1 MQLWDKLA
9 EYAKNFSSYRT
20 TMDFGDVAE
29 ILIIAV
35 LLYYTLVWMKTTRAW
50 ILLKGLIVILAF
62 LLLAYFFRMTTIL
75 WMAQNVLGFA
85 VTALIVV
92 LQPELRKALE
102 ELGKKNIISS
112 VLPFDNSH
120 RVNEEF
126 SEKTINEITKACVE
140 MGKVRTGALIVIEQ
154 KVSLRD
160 YERTGIDVDG
170 IVTSQ
175 LLINIFEHNT
185 PLHDGA
191 VIIQGNRVVSATCYL
206 PLSDNLGLSK
216 ELGTRHRA
224 GVGISEITDSLTI
237 IVSEE
242 TGKISVAYE
251 GELERN
257 LDADSLRD
265 RMHKILN
272 NPVEEHKNLR
282 IWKGRSR
289 DKKMKKLL
297 TRNLGLKLAS
307 LLLAFVL
314 WFLVAQIYDPKD
326 TVTFNNIQVRLINT
340 ELLDEEGKVYEVL
353 DNSNLVRVTVTGP
366 QSIVKSEL
374 RRSDIVAEADMSK
387 LTDINTIAI
396 TYYCEN
402 ISNDSVEIKGNHDSV
417 RLNVEDKTSK
427 WIKLESNTIG
437 DVASGYM
444 IGNVTLDQT
453 NIEVTGPKSAIS
465 QVDHA
470 GVDINVTDS
479 TTSLSANVDIKLY
492 DADDNELVLESVKK
506 NVDSAYM
513 TVEVLATKEVPVEI
527 EYMGVPED
535 GYMATGEV
543 ESSVPTVRI
552 AGTVSTLVGISAIT
566 VPEDR
571 MNITGQSDNLVDII
585 NLKEYLPANVRLAD
599 KSFDG
604 KITATVYIEPIVSK
618 DLTVAAENIS
628 VTGVPDGMEAE
639 ITSTAEEY
647 NITVSGL
654 SRDVS
659 ILHDSSVTGILN
671 LTQWMEDNGVEELT
685 PGTYTIPVTFNL
697 TEDITVTPDINIHIR
712 LKNADADNQ

>member
-1 MQLWDKLA
+1 
-9 EYAKNFSSYRT
+9 
-20 TMDFGDVAE
+20 
-29 ILIIAV
+29 
-35 LLYYTLVWMKTTRAW
+35 
-50 ILLKGLIVILAF
+50 
-62 LLLAYFFRMTTIL
+62 
-75 WMAQNVLGFA
+75 
-85 VTALIVV
+85 
-92 LQPELRKALE
+92 
-102 ELGKKNIISS
+102 
-112 VLPFDNSH
+112 
-120 RVNEEF
+120 
-126 SEKTINEITKACVE
+126 
-140 MGKVRTGALIVIEQ
+140 
-154 KVSLRD
+154 
-160 YERTGIDVDG
+160 
-170 IVTSQ
+170 
-175 LLINIFEHNT
+175 
-185 PLHDGA
+185 
-191 VIIQGNRVVSATCYL
+191 
-206 PLSDNLGLSK
+206 
-216 ELGTRHRA
+216 
-224 GVGISEITDSLTI
+224 
-237 IVSEE
+237 
-242 TGKISVAYE
+242 
-251 GELERN
+251 
-257 LDADSLRD
+257 
-265 RMHKILN
+265 
-272 NPVEEHKNLR
+272 
-282 IWKGRSR
+282 
-289 DKKMKKLL
+289 L

-697 TEDITVTPDINIHIR
+697 AEDITVVPDINIHIR
-712 LKNADADNQ
+712 LKNADTDNQ

>member
-1 MQLWDKLA
+1 
-9 EYAKNFSSYRT
+9 
-20 TMDFGDVAE
+20 
-29 ILIIAV
+29 
-35 LLYYTLVWMKTTRAW
+35 
-50 ILLKGLIVILAF
+50 
-62 LLLAYFFRMTTIL
+62 
-75 WMAQNVLGFA
+75 
-85 VTALIVV
+85 
-92 LQPELRKALE
+92 
-102 ELGKKNIISS
+102 
-112 VLPFDNSH
+112 
-120 RVNEEF
+120 
-126 SEKTINEITKACVE
+126 
-140 MGKVRTGALIVIEQ
+140 
-154 KVSLRD
+154 
-160 YERTGIDVDG
+160 
-170 IVTSQ
+170 
-175 LLINIFEHNT
+175 
-185 PLHDGA
+185 
-191 VIIQGNRVVSATCYL
+191 
-206 PLSDNLGLSK
+206 
-216 ELGTRHRA
+216 
-224 GVGISEITDSLTI
+224 
-237 IVSEE
+237 
-242 TGKISVAYE
+242 
-251 GELERN
+251 
-257 LDADSLRD
+257 
-265 RMHKILN
+265 
-272 NPVEEHKNLR
+272 
-282 IWKGRSR
+282 
-289 DKKMKKLL
+289 MKKLL

-671 LTQWMEDNGVEELT
+671 LTERMDDNGVEELT

-697 TEDITVTPDINIHIR
+697 AEDITVTPDINIHIR
-712 LKNADADNQ
+712 LKNADTDNQ

>member
-1 MQLWDKLA
+1 
-9 EYAKNFSSYRT
+9 
-20 TMDFGDVAE
+20 
-29 ILIIAV
+29 
-35 LLYYTLVWMKTTRAW
+35 
-50 ILLKGLIVILAF
+50 
-62 LLLAYFFRMTTIL
+62 
-75 WMAQNVLGFA
+75 
-85 VTALIVV
+85 
-92 LQPELRKALE
+92 
-102 ELGKKNIISS
+102 
-112 VLPFDNSH
+112 
-120 RVNEEF
+120 
-126 SEKTINEITKACVE
+126 
-140 MGKVRTGALIVIEQ
+140 
-154 KVSLRD
+154 
-160 YERTGIDVDG
+160 
-170 IVTSQ
+170 
-175 LLINIFEHNT
+175 
-185 PLHDGA
+185 
-191 VIIQGNRVVSATCYL
+191 
-206 PLSDNLGLSK
+206 
-216 ELGTRHRA
+216 
-224 GVGISEITDSLTI
+224 
-237 IVSEE
+237 
-242 TGKISVAYE
+242 
-251 GELERN
+251 
-257 LDADSLRD
+257 
-265 RMHKILN
+265 
-272 NPVEEHKNLR
+272 
-282 IWKGRSR
+282 
-289 DKKMKKLL
+289 MKKLL

-492 DADDNELVLESVKK
+492 DADDNELTLESVKK

-571 MNITGQSDNLVDII
+571 MNITGQTDNLVDII
-585 NLKEYLPANVRLAD
+585 NLKEYLPSNVRLAD

-697 TEDITVTPDINIHIR
+697 AEDITVTPDINIHIR
-712 LKNADADNQ
+712 LKNADTNNQ

>member
-1 MQLWDKLA
+1 
-9 EYAKNFSSYRT
+9 
-20 TMDFGDVAE
+20 
-29 ILIIAV
+29 
-35 LLYYTLVWMKTTRAW
+35 
-50 ILLKGLIVILAF
+50 
-62 LLLAYFFRMTTIL
+62 
-75 WMAQNVLGFA
+75 
-85 VTALIVV
+85 
-92 LQPELRKALE
+92 
-102 ELGKKNIISS
+102 
-112 VLPFDNSH
+112 
-120 RVNEEF
+120 
-126 SEKTINEITKACVE
+126 
-140 MGKVRTGALIVIEQ
+140 
-154 KVSLRD
+154 
-160 YERTGIDVDG
+160 
-170 IVTSQ
+170 
-175 LLINIFEHNT
+175 
-185 PLHDGA
+185 
-191 VIIQGNRVVSATCYL
+191 
-206 PLSDNLGLSK
+206 
-216 ELGTRHRA
+216 
-224 GVGISEITDSLTI
+224 
-237 IVSEE
+237 
-242 TGKISVAYE
+242 
-251 GELERN
+251 
-257 LDADSLRD
+257 
-265 RMHKILN
+265 
-272 NPVEEHKNLR
+272 
-282 IWKGRSR
+282 
-289 DKKMKKLL
+289 MKKLL

-479 TTSLSANVDIKLY
+479 TSSLSANVDIKLY
-492 DADDNELVLESVKK
+492 DGDDNELTLESVKK
-506 NVDSAYM
+506 NVDSAHM

-552 AGTVSTLVGISAIT
+552 AGTVSTLAGISAIT
-566 VPEDR
+566 VSEDR
-571 MNITGQSDNLVDII
+571 MNITGQTDNLVDII
-585 NLKEYLPANVRLAD
+585 NLKEYLPSNVRLAD
-599 KSFDG
+599 KNFDG

-654 SRDVS
+654 SKDVS
-659 ILHDSSVTGILN
+659 ILRDSSVTGILN

-697 TEDITVTPDINIHIR
+697 AEDITVVPDINIHIR
-712 LKNADADNQ
+712 LKNADTDNQ

>member
-1 MQLWDKLA
+1 
-9 EYAKNFSSYRT
+9 
-20 TMDFGDVAE
+20 
-29 ILIIAV
+29 
-35 LLYYTLVWMKTTRAW
+35 
-50 ILLKGLIVILAF
+50 
-62 LLLAYFFRMTTIL
+62 
-75 WMAQNVLGFA
+75 
-85 VTALIVV
+85 
-92 LQPELRKALE
+92 
-102 ELGKKNIISS
+102 
-112 VLPFDNSH
+112 
-120 RVNEEF
+120 
-126 SEKTINEITKACVE
+126 
-140 MGKVRTGALIVIEQ
+140 
-154 KVSLRD
+154 
-160 YERTGIDVDG
+160 
-170 IVTSQ
+170 
-175 LLINIFEHNT
+175 
-185 PLHDGA
+185 
-191 VIIQGNRVVSATCYL
+191 
-206 PLSDNLGLSK
+206 
-216 ELGTRHRA
+216 
-224 GVGISEITDSLTI
+224 
-237 IVSEE
+237 
-242 TGKISVAYE
+242 
-251 GELERN
+251 
-257 LDADSLRD
+257 
-265 RMHKILN
+265 
-272 NPVEEHKNLR
+272 
-282 IWKGRSR
+282 
-289 DKKMKKLL
+289 MKKLL

-659 ILHDSSVTGILN
+659 ILHDSSGTGILN

-697 TEDITVTPDINIHIR
+697 AEDITVVPDINIHIR
-712 LKNADADNQ
+712 LKNADTDNQ

>member
-1 MQLWDKLA
+1 
-9 EYAKNFSSYRT
+9 
-20 TMDFGDVAE
+20 
-29 ILIIAV
+29 
-35 LLYYTLVWMKTTRAW
+35 
-50 ILLKGLIVILAF
+50 
-62 LLLAYFFRMTTIL
+62 
-75 WMAQNVLGFA
+75 
-85 VTALIVV
+85 
-92 LQPELRKALE
+92 
-102 ELGKKNIISS
+102 
-112 VLPFDNSH
+112 
-120 RVNEEF
+120 
-126 SEKTINEITKACVE
+126 
-140 MGKVRTGALIVIEQ
+140 
-154 KVSLRD
+154 
-160 YERTGIDVDG
+160 
-170 IVTSQ
+170 
-175 LLINIFEHNT
+175 
-185 PLHDGA
+185 
-191 VIIQGNRVVSATCYL
+191 
-206 PLSDNLGLSK
+206 
-216 ELGTRHRA
+216 
-224 GVGISEITDSLTI
+224 
-237 IVSEE
+237 
-242 TGKISVAYE
+242 
-251 GELERN
+251 
-257 LDADSLRD
+257 
-265 RMHKILN
+265 
-272 NPVEEHKNLR
+272 
-282 IWKGRSR
+282 
-289 DKKMKKLL
+289 MKKLL

-387 LTDINTIAI
+387 LTDINTI

-697 TEDITVTPDINIHIR
+697 AEDITVTPDINIHIR
-712 LKNADADNQ
+712 LKNADTDNQ

>member
-1 MQLWDKLA
+1 
-9 EYAKNFSSYRT
+9 
-20 TMDFGDVAE
+20 
-29 ILIIAV
+29 
-35 LLYYTLVWMKTTRAW
+35 
-50 ILLKGLIVILAF
+50 
-62 LLLAYFFRMTTIL
+62 
-75 WMAQNVLGFA
+75 
-85 VTALIVV
+85 
-92 LQPELRKALE
+92 
-102 ELGKKNIISS
+102 
-112 VLPFDNSH
+112 
-120 RVNEEF
+120 
-126 SEKTINEITKACVE
+126 
-140 MGKVRTGALIVIEQ
+140 
-154 KVSLRD
+154 
-160 YERTGIDVDG
+160 
-170 IVTSQ
+170 
-175 LLINIFEHNT
+175 
-185 PLHDGA
+185 
-191 VIIQGNRVVSATCYL
+191 
-206 PLSDNLGLSK
+206 
-216 ELGTRHRA
+216 
-224 GVGISEITDSLTI
+224 
-237 IVSEE
+237 
-242 TGKISVAYE
+242 
-251 GELERN
+251 
-257 LDADSLRD
+257 
-265 RMHKILN
+265 
-272 NPVEEHKNLR
+272 
-282 IWKGRSR
+282 
-289 DKKMKKLL
+289 MKKLL

-437 DVASGYM
+437 NVASGYM
-444 IGNVTLDQT
+444 IGNVSLDQT

-492 DADDNELVLESVKK
+492 DADDNELTLESVKK
-506 NVDSAYM
+506 NVDSAHM

-543 ESSVPTVRI
+543 KSSVPTVRI
-552 AGTVSTLVGISAIT
+552 AGTVSTLAGISAIT

-571 MNITGQSDNLVDII
+571 MNITGQTDNLVDII

-599 KSFDG
+599 KRFDS

-618 DLTVAAENIS
+618 DLTVVAENIS

-659 ILHDSSVTGILN
+659 ILRDSSVMGILN

-697 TEDITVTPDINIHIR
+697 AEDITVVPDINIHIR
-712 LKNADADNQ
+712 LKNADTNNQ

>member
-1 MQLWDKLA
+1 
-9 EYAKNFSSYRT
+9 
-20 TMDFGDVAE
+20 
-29 ILIIAV
+29 
-35 LLYYTLVWMKTTRAW
+35 
-50 ILLKGLIVILAF
+50 
-62 LLLAYFFRMTTIL
+62 
-75 WMAQNVLGFA
+75 
-85 VTALIVV
+85 
-92 LQPELRKALE
+92 
-102 ELGKKNIISS
+102 
-112 VLPFDNSH
+112 
-120 RVNEEF
+120 
-126 SEKTINEITKACVE
+126 
-140 MGKVRTGALIVIEQ
+140 
-154 KVSLRD
+154 
-160 YERTGIDVDG
+160 
-170 IVTSQ
+170 
-175 LLINIFEHNT
+175 
-185 PLHDGA
+185 
-191 VIIQGNRVVSATCYL
+191 
-206 PLSDNLGLSK
+206 
-216 ELGTRHRA
+216 
-224 GVGISEITDSLTI
+224 
-237 IVSEE
+237 
-242 TGKISVAYE
+242 
-251 GELERN
+251 
-257 LDADSLRD
+257 
-265 RMHKILN
+265 
-272 NPVEEHKNLR
+272 
-282 IWKGRSR
+282 
-289 DKKMKKLL
+289 MKKLL

-535 GYMATGEV
+535 GYMATGEG

-697 TEDITVTPDINIHIR
+697 AEDITVTPDINIHIR
-712 LKNADADNQ
+712 LKNADTNNQ

>member
-1 MQLWDKLA
+1 
-9 EYAKNFSSYRT
+9 
-20 TMDFGDVAE
+20 
-29 ILIIAV
+29 
-35 LLYYTLVWMKTTRAW
+35 
-50 ILLKGLIVILAF
+50 
-62 LLLAYFFRMTTIL
+62 
-75 WMAQNVLGFA
+75 
-85 VTALIVV
+85 
-92 LQPELRKALE
+92 
-102 ELGKKNIISS
+102 
-112 VLPFDNSH
+112 
-120 RVNEEF
+120 
-126 SEKTINEITKACVE
+126 
-140 MGKVRTGALIVIEQ
+140 
-154 KVSLRD
+154 
-160 YERTGIDVDG
+160 
-170 IVTSQ
+170 
-175 LLINIFEHNT
+175 
-185 PLHDGA
+185 
-191 VIIQGNRVVSATCYL
+191 
-206 PLSDNLGLSK
+206 
-216 ELGTRHRA
+216 
-224 GVGISEITDSLTI
+224 
-237 IVSEE
+237 
-242 TGKISVAYE
+242 
-251 GELERN
+251 
-257 LDADSLRD
+257 
-265 RMHKILN
+265 
-272 NPVEEHKNLR
+272 
-282 IWKGRSR
+282 
-289 DKKMKKLL
+289 MKKLL

-479 TTSLSANVDIKLY
+479 TSSLSANVDIKLY
-492 DADDNELVLESVKK
+492 DADDNELTLESVKK
-506 NVDSAYM
+506 NVDSAHM

-552 AGTVSTLVGISAIT
+552 AGNASTLVGISAIT

-571 MNITGQSDNLVDII
+571 MNITGQTDNLVDII
-585 NLKEYLPANVRLAD
+585 NLKEYLPSNVRLAD

-659 ILHDSSVTGILN
+659 ILRDSSVTGILN

-697 TEDITVTPDINIHIR
+697 AEDITVVPDINIHIR
-712 LKNADADNQ
+712 LKNADTDNQ

>member
-1 MQLWDKLA
+1 
-9 EYAKNFSSYRT
+9 
-20 TMDFGDVAE
+20 
-29 ILIIAV
+29 
-35 LLYYTLVWMKTTRAW
+35 
-50 ILLKGLIVILAF
+50 
-62 LLLAYFFRMTTIL
+62 
-75 WMAQNVLGFA
+75 
-85 VTALIVV
+85 
-92 LQPELRKALE
+92 
-102 ELGKKNIISS
+102 
-112 VLPFDNSH
+112 
-120 RVNEEF
+120 
-126 SEKTINEITKACVE
+126 
-140 MGKVRTGALIVIEQ
+140 
-154 KVSLRD
+154 
-160 YERTGIDVDG
+160 
-170 IVTSQ
+170 
-175 LLINIFEHNT
+175 
-185 PLHDGA
+185 
-191 VIIQGNRVVSATCYL
+191 
-206 PLSDNLGLSK
+206 
-216 ELGTRHRA
+216 
-224 GVGISEITDSLTI
+224 
-237 IVSEE
+237 
-242 TGKISVAYE
+242 
-251 GELERN
+251 
-257 LDADSLRD
+257 
-265 RMHKILN
+265 
-272 NPVEEHKNLR
+272 
-282 IWKGRSR
+282 
-289 DKKMKKLL
+289 MKKLL

-513 TVEVLATKEVPVEI
+513 TVEVLATEEVPVEI

-697 TEDITVTPDINIHIR
+697 AEDITVTPDINIHIR
-712 LKNADADNQ
+712 LKNADTDNQ

>member
-1 MQLWDKLA
+1 
-9 EYAKNFSSYRT
+9 
-20 TMDFGDVAE
+20 
-29 ILIIAV
+29 
-35 LLYYTLVWMKTTRAW
+35 
-50 ILLKGLIVILAF
+50 
-62 LLLAYFFRMTTIL
+62 
-75 WMAQNVLGFA
+75 
-85 VTALIVV
+85 
-92 LQPELRKALE
+92 
-102 ELGKKNIISS
+102 
-112 VLPFDNSH
+112 
-120 RVNEEF
+120 
-126 SEKTINEITKACVE
+126 
-140 MGKVRTGALIVIEQ
+140 
-154 KVSLRD
+154 
-160 YERTGIDVDG
+160 
-170 IVTSQ
+170 
-175 LLINIFEHNT
+175 
-185 PLHDGA
+185 
-191 VIIQGNRVVSATCYL
+191 
-206 PLSDNLGLSK
+206 
-216 ELGTRHRA
+216 
-224 GVGISEITDSLTI
+224 
-237 IVSEE
+237 
-242 TGKISVAYE
+242 
-251 GELERN
+251 
-257 LDADSLRD
+257 
-265 RMHKILN
+265 
-272 NPVEEHKNLR
+272 
-282 IWKGRSR
+282 
-289 DKKMKKLL
+289 MKKLL

-340 ELLDEEGKVYEVL
+340 ELLEEEGKVYEVL

-427 WIKLESNTIG
+427 WIKLESKTIG

-685 PGTYTIPVTFNL
+685 PGNYTIPITFNL
-697 TEDITVTPDINIHIR
+697 AEDITVTPDINIHIR
-712 LKNADADNQ
+712 LKNADTNNQ

>member
-1 MQLWDKLA
+1 
-9 EYAKNFSSYRT
+9 
-20 TMDFGDVAE
+20 
-29 ILIIAV
+29 
-35 LLYYTLVWMKTTRAW
+35 
-50 ILLKGLIVILAF
+50 
-62 LLLAYFFRMTTIL
+62 
-75 WMAQNVLGFA
+75 
-85 VTALIVV
+85 
-92 LQPELRKALE
+92 
-102 ELGKKNIISS
+102 
-112 VLPFDNSH
+112 
-120 RVNEEF
+120 
-126 SEKTINEITKACVE
+126 
-140 MGKVRTGALIVIEQ
+140 
-154 KVSLRD
+154 
-160 YERTGIDVDG
+160 
-170 IVTSQ
+170 
-175 LLINIFEHNT
+175 
-185 PLHDGA
+185 
-191 VIIQGNRVVSATCYL
+191 
-206 PLSDNLGLSK
+206 
-216 ELGTRHRA
+216 
-224 GVGISEITDSLTI
+224 
-237 IVSEE
+237 
-242 TGKISVAYE
+242 
-251 GELERN
+251 
-257 LDADSLRD
+257 
-265 RMHKILN
+265 
-272 NPVEEHKNLR
+272 
-282 IWKGRSR
+282 
-289 DKKMKKLL
+289 MKKLL

-513 TVEVLATKEVPVEI
+513 TVDVLATKEVPVEI

-697 TEDITVTPDINIHIR
+697 AEDITVVPDINIHIR
-712 LKNADADNQ
+712 LKNADTDNQ

>member
-1 MQLWDKLA
+1 
-9 EYAKNFSSYRT
+9 
-20 TMDFGDVAE
+20 
-29 ILIIAV
+29 
-35 LLYYTLVWMKTTRAW
+35 MKR
-50 ILLKGLIVILAF
+50 
-62 LLLAYFFRMTTIL
+62 
-75 WMAQNVLGFA
+75 
-85 VTALIVV
+85 
-92 LQPELRKALE
+92 
-102 ELGKKNIISS
+102 
-112 VLPFDNSH
+112 
-120 RVNEEF
+120 
-126 SEKTINEITKACVE
+126 
-140 MGKVRTGALIVIEQ
+140 
-154 KVSLRD
+154 
-160 YERTGIDVDG
+160 
-170 IVTSQ
+170 
-175 LLINIFEHNT
+175 
-185 PLHDGA
+185 
-191 VIIQGNRVVSATCYL
+191 
-206 PLSDNLGLSK
+206 
-216 ELGTRHRA
+216 
-224 GVGISEITDSLTI
+224 
-237 IVSEE
+237 
-242 TGKISVAYE
+242 
-251 GELERN
+251 
-257 LDADSLRD
+257 
-265 RMHKILN
+265 
-272 NPVEEHKNLR
+272 
-282 IWKGRSR
+282 
-289 DKKMKKLL
+289 LL

-697 TEDITVTPDINIHIR
+697 AEDITVVPDINIHIR
-712 LKNADADNQ
+712 LKNADTDNQ

>member
-1 MQLWDKLA
+1 
-9 EYAKNFSSYRT
+9 
-20 TMDFGDVAE
+20 
-29 ILIIAV
+29 
-35 LLYYTLVWMKTTRAW
+35 
-50 ILLKGLIVILAF
+50 
-62 LLLAYFFRMTTIL
+62 
-75 WMAQNVLGFA
+75 
-85 VTALIVV
+85 
-92 LQPELRKALE
+92 
-102 ELGKKNIISS
+102 
-112 VLPFDNSH
+112 
-120 RVNEEF
+120 
-126 SEKTINEITKACVE
+126 
-140 MGKVRTGALIVIEQ
+140 
-154 KVSLRD
+154 
-160 YERTGIDVDG
+160 
-170 IVTSQ
+170 
-175 LLINIFEHNT
+175 
-185 PLHDGA
+185 
-191 VIIQGNRVVSATCYL
+191 
-206 PLSDNLGLSK
+206 
-216 ELGTRHRA
+216 
-224 GVGISEITDSLTI
+224 
-237 IVSEE
+237 
-242 TGKISVAYE
+242 
-251 GELERN
+251 
-257 LDADSLRD
+257 
-265 RMHKILN
+265 
-272 NPVEEHKNLR
+272 
-282 IWKGRSR
+282 
-289 DKKMKKLL
+289 MKKLL

-552 AGTVSTLVGISAIT
+552 AGNVSTLVGISAIT

-571 MNITGQSDNLVDII
+571 MNITGQTDNLVDII
-585 NLKEYLPANVRLAD
+585 NLKEYLPSNVRLAD

-659 ILHDSSVTGILN
+659 ILRDSSVTGILN

-697 TEDITVTPDINIHIR
+697 AEDITVTPDINIHIR
-712 LKNADADNQ
+712 LKNADTNNQ

>member
-1 MQLWDKLA
+1 
-9 EYAKNFSSYRT
+9 
-20 TMDFGDVAE
+20 
-29 ILIIAV
+29 
-35 LLYYTLVWMKTTRAW
+35 
-50 ILLKGLIVILAF
+50 
-62 LLLAYFFRMTTIL
+62 
-75 WMAQNVLGFA
+75 
-85 VTALIVV
+85 
-92 LQPELRKALE
+92 
-102 ELGKKNIISS
+102 
-112 VLPFDNSH
+112 
-120 RVNEEF
+120 
-126 SEKTINEITKACVE
+126 
-140 MGKVRTGALIVIEQ
+140 
-154 KVSLRD
+154 
-160 YERTGIDVDG
+160 
-170 IVTSQ
+170 
-175 LLINIFEHNT
+175 
-185 PLHDGA
+185 
-191 VIIQGNRVVSATCYL
+191 
-206 PLSDNLGLSK
+206 
-216 ELGTRHRA
+216 
-224 GVGISEITDSLTI
+224 
-237 IVSEE
+237 
-242 TGKISVAYE
+242 
-251 GELERN
+251 
-257 LDADSLRD
+257 
-265 RMHKILN
+265 
-272 NPVEEHKNLR
+272 
-282 IWKGRSR
+282 
-289 DKKMKKLL
+289 MKKLL

-314 WFLVAQIYDPKD
+314 WFLVAQICDPKD

-697 TEDITVTPDINIHIR
+697 AEDITVVPDINIHIR
-712 LKNADADNQ
+712 LKNADTDNQ

>member
-1 MQLWDKLA
+1 
-9 EYAKNFSSYRT
+9 
-20 TMDFGDVAE
+20 
-29 ILIIAV
+29 
-35 LLYYTLVWMKTTRAW
+35 
-50 ILLKGLIVILAF
+50 
-62 LLLAYFFRMTTIL
+62 
-75 WMAQNVLGFA
+75 
-85 VTALIVV
+85 
-92 LQPELRKALE
+92 
-102 ELGKKNIISS
+102 
-112 VLPFDNSH
+112 
-120 RVNEEF
+120 
-126 SEKTINEITKACVE
+126 
-140 MGKVRTGALIVIEQ
+140 
-154 KVSLRD
+154 
-160 YERTGIDVDG
+160 
-170 IVTSQ
+170 
-175 LLINIFEHNT
+175 
-185 PLHDGA
+185 
-191 VIIQGNRVVSATCYL
+191 
-206 PLSDNLGLSK
+206 
-216 ELGTRHRA
+216 
-224 GVGISEITDSLTI
+224 
-237 IVSEE
+237 
-242 TGKISVAYE
+242 
-251 GELERN
+251 
-257 LDADSLRD
+257 
-265 RMHKILN
+265 
-272 NPVEEHKNLR
+272 
-282 IWKGRSR
+282 
-289 DKKMKKLL
+289 MKKLL

-659 ILHDSSVTGILN
+659 ILHDSSVTGIFN

-697 TEDITVTPDINIHIR
+697 AEDITVVPDINIHIR
-712 LKNADADNQ
+712 LKNADTDNQ

>member
-1 MQLWDKLA
+1 
-9 EYAKNFSSYRT
+9 
-20 TMDFGDVAE
+20 
-29 ILIIAV
+29 
-35 LLYYTLVWMKTTRAW
+35 
-50 ILLKGLIVILAF
+50 
-62 LLLAYFFRMTTIL
+62 
-75 WMAQNVLGFA
+75 
-85 VTALIVV
+85 
-92 LQPELRKALE
+92 
-102 ELGKKNIISS
+102 
-112 VLPFDNSH
+112 
-120 RVNEEF
+120 
-126 SEKTINEITKACVE
+126 
-140 MGKVRTGALIVIEQ
+140 
-154 KVSLRD
+154 
-160 YERTGIDVDG
+160 
-170 IVTSQ
+170 
-175 LLINIFEHNT
+175 
-185 PLHDGA
+185 
-191 VIIQGNRVVSATCYL
+191 
-206 PLSDNLGLSK
+206 
-216 ELGTRHRA
+216 
-224 GVGISEITDSLTI
+224 
-237 IVSEE
+237 
-242 TGKISVAYE
+242 
-251 GELERN
+251 
-257 LDADSLRD
+257 
-265 RMHKILN
+265 
-272 NPVEEHKNLR
+272 
-282 IWKGRSR
+282 
-289 DKKMKKLL
+289 MKKLL

-506 NVDSAYM
+506 NVNSAYM

-571 MNITGQSDNLVDII
+571 MNITGQTDNLVDII
-585 NLKEYLPANVRLAD
+585 NLKEYLPSNVRLAD

-618 DLTVAAENIS
+618 DLTVVAENIS

-654 SRDVS
+654 SRNVS
-659 ILHDSSVTGILN
+659 ILRDSSVTGILN

-697 TEDITVTPDINIHIR
+697 AEDITVTPDINIHIR
-712 LKNADADNQ
+712 LKNADTNN

>member
-1 MQLWDKLA
+1 
-9 EYAKNFSSYRT
+9 
-20 TMDFGDVAE
+20 
-29 ILIIAV
+29 
-35 LLYYTLVWMKTTRAW
+35 
-50 ILLKGLIVILAF
+50 
-62 LLLAYFFRMTTIL
+62 
-75 WMAQNVLGFA
+75 
-85 VTALIVV
+85 
-92 LQPELRKALE
+92 
-102 ELGKKNIISS
+102 
-112 VLPFDNSH
+112 
-120 RVNEEF
+120 
-126 SEKTINEITKACVE
+126 
-140 MGKVRTGALIVIEQ
+140 
-154 KVSLRD
+154 
-160 YERTGIDVDG
+160 
-170 IVTSQ
+170 
-175 LLINIFEHNT
+175 
-185 PLHDGA
+185 
-191 VIIQGNRVVSATCYL
+191 
-206 PLSDNLGLSK
+206 
-216 ELGTRHRA
+216 
-224 GVGISEITDSLTI
+224 
-237 IVSEE
+237 
-242 TGKISVAYE
+242 
-251 GELERN
+251 
-257 LDADSLRD
+257 
-265 RMHKILN
+265 
-272 NPVEEHKNLR
+272 
-282 IWKGRSR
+282 
-289 DKKMKKLL
+289 MKKLL

-444 IGNVTLDQT
+444 IGNVTLEQT

>member
-1 MQLWDKLA
+1 
-9 EYAKNFSSYRT
+9 
-20 TMDFGDVAE
+20 
-29 ILIIAV
+29 
-35 LLYYTLVWMKTTRAW
+35 
-50 ILLKGLIVILAF
+50 
-62 LLLAYFFRMTTIL
+62 
-75 WMAQNVLGFA
+75 
-85 VTALIVV
+85 
-92 LQPELRKALE
+92 
-102 ELGKKNIISS
+102 
-112 VLPFDNSH
+112 
-120 RVNEEF
+120 
-126 SEKTINEITKACVE
+126 
-140 MGKVRTGALIVIEQ
+140 
-154 KVSLRD
+154 
-160 YERTGIDVDG
+160 
-170 IVTSQ
+170 
-175 LLINIFEHNT
+175 
-185 PLHDGA
+185 
-191 VIIQGNRVVSATCYL
+191 
-206 PLSDNLGLSK
+206 
-216 ELGTRHRA
+216 
-224 GVGISEITDSLTI
+224 
-237 IVSEE
+237 
-242 TGKISVAYE
+242 
-251 GELERN
+251 
-257 LDADSLRD
+257 
-265 RMHKILN
+265 
-272 NPVEEHKNLR
+272 
-282 IWKGRSR
+282 
-289 DKKMKKLL
+289 MKKLL

-571 MNITGQSDNLVDII
+571 MNIMGQSDNLVDII

-697 TEDITVTPDINIHIR
+697 AEDITVVPDINIHIR
-712 LKNADADNQ
+712 LKNADTDNQ

>member
-1 MQLWDKLA
+1 
-9 EYAKNFSSYRT
+9 
-20 TMDFGDVAE
+20 
-29 ILIIAV
+29 
-35 LLYYTLVWMKTTRAW
+35 
-50 ILLKGLIVILAF
+50 
-62 LLLAYFFRMTTIL
+62 
-75 WMAQNVLGFA
+75 
-85 VTALIVV
+85 
-92 LQPELRKALE
+92 
-102 ELGKKNIISS
+102 
-112 VLPFDNSH
+112 
-120 RVNEEF
+120 
-126 SEKTINEITKACVE
+126 
-140 MGKVRTGALIVIEQ
+140 
-154 KVSLRD
+154 
-160 YERTGIDVDG
+160 
-170 IVTSQ
+170 
-175 LLINIFEHNT
+175 
-185 PLHDGA
+185 
-191 VIIQGNRVVSATCYL
+191 
-206 PLSDNLGLSK
+206 
-216 ELGTRHRA
+216 
-224 GVGISEITDSLTI
+224 
-237 IVSEE
+237 
-242 TGKISVAYE
+242 
-251 GELERN
+251 
-257 LDADSLRD
+257 
-265 RMHKILN
+265 
-272 NPVEEHKNLR
+272 
-282 IWKGRSR
+282 
-289 DKKMKKLL
+289 MKKLL

-340 ELLDEEGKVYEVL
+340 ERLDEEGKVYEVL

-697 TEDITVTPDINIHIR
+697 AEDITVTPDINIHIR
-712 LKNADADNQ
+712 LKNADTDNQ

>member
-1 MQLWDKLA
+1 
-9 EYAKNFSSYRT
+9 
-20 TMDFGDVAE
+20 
-29 ILIIAV
+29 
-35 LLYYTLVWMKTTRAW
+35 
-50 ILLKGLIVILAF
+50 
-62 LLLAYFFRMTTIL
+62 
-75 WMAQNVLGFA
+75 
-85 VTALIVV
+85 
-92 LQPELRKALE
+92 
-102 ELGKKNIISS
+102 
-112 VLPFDNSH
+112 
-120 RVNEEF
+120 
-126 SEKTINEITKACVE
+126 
-140 MGKVRTGALIVIEQ
+140 
-154 KVSLRD
+154 
-160 YERTGIDVDG
+160 
-170 IVTSQ
+170 
-175 LLINIFEHNT
+175 
-185 PLHDGA
+185 
-191 VIIQGNRVVSATCYL
+191 
-206 PLSDNLGLSK
+206 
-216 ELGTRHRA
+216 
-224 GVGISEITDSLTI
+224 
-237 IVSEE
+237 
-242 TGKISVAYE
+242 
-251 GELERN
+251 
-257 LDADSLRD
+257 
-265 RMHKILN
+265 
-272 NPVEEHKNLR
+272 
-282 IWKGRSR
+282 
-289 DKKMKKLL
+289 MKKLL

-513 TVEVLATKEVPVEI
+513 TVEVLATKEVSVEI

-697 TEDITVTPDINIHIR
+697 AEDITVVPDINIHIR
-712 LKNADADNQ
+712 LKNADTDNQ

>member
-1 MQLWDKLA
+1 
-9 EYAKNFSSYRT
+9 
-20 TMDFGDVAE
+20 
-29 ILIIAV
+29 
-35 LLYYTLVWMKTTRAW
+35 
-50 ILLKGLIVILAF
+50 
-62 LLLAYFFRMTTIL
+62 
-75 WMAQNVLGFA
+75 
-85 VTALIVV
+85 
-92 LQPELRKALE
+92 
-102 ELGKKNIISS
+102 
-112 VLPFDNSH
+112 
-120 RVNEEF
+120 
-126 SEKTINEITKACVE
+126 
-140 MGKVRTGALIVIEQ
+140 
-154 KVSLRD
+154 
-160 YERTGIDVDG
+160 
-170 IVTSQ
+170 
-175 LLINIFEHNT
+175 
-185 PLHDGA
+185 
-191 VIIQGNRVVSATCYL
+191 
-206 PLSDNLGLSK
+206 
-216 ELGTRHRA
+216 
-224 GVGISEITDSLTI
+224 
-237 IVSEE
+237 
-242 TGKISVAYE
+242 
-251 GELERN
+251 
-257 LDADSLRD
+257 
-265 RMHKILN
+265 
-272 NPVEEHKNLR
+272 
-282 IWKGRSR
+282 
-289 DKKMKKLL
+289 MKKAL

-307 LLLAFVL
+307 LVLAFVL

-402 ISNDSVEIKGNHDSV
+402 VSNDSVEIKGNHDSV

-437 DVASGYM
+437 EVASGYL

-479 TTSLSANVDIKLY
+479 TSSLSANVDIKLY
-492 DADDNELVLESVKK
+492 DADDNELTLESVKK
-506 NVDSAYM
+506 NVNSAHM

-552 AGTVSTLVGISAIT
+552 AGTASALVGISAIT

-571 MNITGQSDNLVDII
+571 MNITGQSSDLVDII
-585 NLKEYLPANVRLAD
+585 NLKEYLPSNVRLAN

-604 KITATVYIEPIVSK
+604 KITATVYIEPIDTK
-618 DLTVAAENIS
+618 DLTIPADNIS
-628 VTGVPDGMEAE
+628 ITGVPDGMEAE
-639 ITSTAEEY
+639 VTSTAEEY

-654 SRDVS
+654 TRDVS
-659 ILHDSSVTGILN
+659 ILRDSSVTGVLDLN
-671 LTQWMEDNGVEELT
+671 QWMEDNGLEELT
-685 PGTYTIPVTFNL
+685 PGNYTIPVTFNL
-697 TEDITVTPDINIHIR
+697 SENITVDTDVNIHIR
-712 LKNADADNQ
+712 LKNADSST

>member
-1 MQLWDKLA
+1 
-9 EYAKNFSSYRT
+9 
-20 TMDFGDVAE
+20 
-29 ILIIAV
+29 
-35 LLYYTLVWMKTTRAW
+35 
-50 ILLKGLIVILAF
+50 
-62 LLLAYFFRMTTIL
+62 
-75 WMAQNVLGFA
+75 
-85 VTALIVV
+85 
-92 LQPELRKALE
+92 
-102 ELGKKNIISS
+102 
-112 VLPFDNSH
+112 
-120 RVNEEF
+120 
-126 SEKTINEITKACVE
+126 
-140 MGKVRTGALIVIEQ
+140 
-154 KVSLRD
+154 
-160 YERTGIDVDG
+160 
-170 IVTSQ
+170 
-175 LLINIFEHNT
+175 
-185 PLHDGA
+185 
-191 VIIQGNRVVSATCYL
+191 
-206 PLSDNLGLSK
+206 
-216 ELGTRHRA
+216 
-224 GVGISEITDSLTI
+224 
-237 IVSEE
+237 
-242 TGKISVAYE
+242 
-251 GELERN
+251 
-257 LDADSLRD
+257 
-265 RMHKILN
+265 
-272 NPVEEHKNLR
+272 
-282 IWKGRSR
+282 
-289 DKKMKKLL
+289 MKKLL

-671 LTQWMEDNGVEELT
+671 LTQWMEGNGVEELT

-697 TEDITVTPDINIHIR
+697 AEDITVVPDINIHIR
-712 LKNADADNQ
+712 LKMQILIINK

>member
-1 MQLWDKLA
+1 
-9 EYAKNFSSYRT
+9 
-20 TMDFGDVAE
+20 
-29 ILIIAV
+29 
-35 LLYYTLVWMKTTRAW
+35 
-50 ILLKGLIVILAF
+50 
-62 LLLAYFFRMTTIL
+62 
-75 WMAQNVLGFA
+75 
-85 VTALIVV
+85 
-92 LQPELRKALE
+92 
-102 ELGKKNIISS
+102 
-112 VLPFDNSH
+112 
-120 RVNEEF
+120 
-126 SEKTINEITKACVE
+126 
-140 MGKVRTGALIVIEQ
+140 
-154 KVSLRD
+154 
-160 YERTGIDVDG
+160 
-170 IVTSQ
+170 
-175 LLINIFEHNT
+175 
-185 PLHDGA
+185 
-191 VIIQGNRVVSATCYL
+191 
-206 PLSDNLGLSK
+206 
-216 ELGTRHRA
+216 
-224 GVGISEITDSLTI
+224 
-237 IVSEE
+237 
-242 TGKISVAYE
+242 
-251 GELERN
+251 
-257 LDADSLRD
+257 
-265 RMHKILN
+265 
-272 NPVEEHKNLR
+272 
-282 IWKGRSR
+282 
-289 DKKMKKLL
+289 MKKLL

-402 ISNDSVEIKGNHDSV
+402 VSNDSVEIKGNHDSV

-479 TTSLSANVDIKLY
+479 TTSLSANVDIRLY

-697 TEDITVTPDINIHIR
+697 AEDITVTPDINIHIR
-712 LKNADADNQ
+712 LKNADTDNQ

>member
-1 MQLWDKLA
+1 
-9 EYAKNFSSYRT
+9 
-20 TMDFGDVAE
+20 
-29 ILIIAV
+29 
-35 LLYYTLVWMKTTRAW
+35 
-50 ILLKGLIVILAF
+50 
-62 LLLAYFFRMTTIL
+62 
-75 WMAQNVLGFA
+75 
-85 VTALIVV
+85 
-92 LQPELRKALE
+92 
-102 ELGKKNIISS
+102 
-112 VLPFDNSH
+112 
-120 RVNEEF
+120 
-126 SEKTINEITKACVE
+126 
-140 MGKVRTGALIVIEQ
+140 
-154 KVSLRD
+154 
-160 YERTGIDVDG
+160 
-170 IVTSQ
+170 
-175 LLINIFEHNT
+175 
-185 PLHDGA
+185 
-191 VIIQGNRVVSATCYL
+191 
-206 PLSDNLGLSK
+206 
-216 ELGTRHRA
+216 
-224 GVGISEITDSLTI
+224 
-237 IVSEE
+237 
-242 TGKISVAYE
+242 
-251 GELERN
+251 
-257 LDADSLRD
+257 
-265 RMHKILN
+265 
-272 NPVEEHKNLR
+272 
-282 IWKGRSR
+282 
-289 DKKMKKLL
+289 MKKLL

-427 WIKLESNTIG
+427 WIKLDSNTIG

-697 TEDITVTPDINIHIR
+697 AEDITVVPDINIHIR
-712 LKNADADNQ
+712 LKNADTDNQ

>member
-1 MQLWDKLA
+1 
-9 EYAKNFSSYRT
+9 
-20 TMDFGDVAE
+20 
-29 ILIIAV
+29 
-35 LLYYTLVWMKTTRAW
+35 
-50 ILLKGLIVILAF
+50 
-62 LLLAYFFRMTTIL
+62 
-75 WMAQNVLGFA
+75 
-85 VTALIVV
+85 
-92 LQPELRKALE
+92 
-102 ELGKKNIISS
+102 
-112 VLPFDNSH
+112 
-120 RVNEEF
+120 
-126 SEKTINEITKACVE
+126 
-140 MGKVRTGALIVIEQ
+140 
-154 KVSLRD
+154 
-160 YERTGIDVDG
+160 
-170 IVTSQ
+170 
-175 LLINIFEHNT
+175 
-185 PLHDGA
+185 
-191 VIIQGNRVVSATCYL
+191 
-206 PLSDNLGLSK
+206 
-216 ELGTRHRA
+216 
-224 GVGISEITDSLTI
+224 
-237 IVSEE
+237 
-242 TGKISVAYE
+242 
-251 GELERN
+251 
-257 LDADSLRD
+257 
-265 RMHKILN
+265 
-272 NPVEEHKNLR
+272 
-282 IWKGRSR
+282 
-289 DKKMKKLL
+289 MKKLL

-307 LLLAFVL
+307 LVLAFVL

-326 TVTFNNIQVRLINT
+326 TVTFNNIQVRLVNT
-340 ELLDEEGKVYEVL
+340 ELLEEEGKVYEVL

-417 RLNVEDKTSK
+417 RLNVEDKISK

-697 TEDITVTPDINIHIR
+697 AEDITVVPDINIHIR
-712 LKNADADNQ
+712 LKNADTDNQ

>member
-1 MQLWDKLA
+1 
-9 EYAKNFSSYRT
+9 
-20 TMDFGDVAE
+20 
-29 ILIIAV
+29 
-35 LLYYTLVWMKTTRAW
+35 
-50 ILLKGLIVILAF
+50 
-62 LLLAYFFRMTTIL
+62 
-75 WMAQNVLGFA
+75 
-85 VTALIVV
+85 
-92 LQPELRKALE
+92 
-102 ELGKKNIISS
+102 
-112 VLPFDNSH
+112 
-120 RVNEEF
+120 
-126 SEKTINEITKACVE
+126 
-140 MGKVRTGALIVIEQ
+140 
-154 KVSLRD
+154 
-160 YERTGIDVDG
+160 
-170 IVTSQ
+170 
-175 LLINIFEHNT
+175 
-185 PLHDGA
+185 
-191 VIIQGNRVVSATCYL
+191 
-206 PLSDNLGLSK
+206 
-216 ELGTRHRA
+216 
-224 GVGISEITDSLTI
+224 
-237 IVSEE
+237 
-242 TGKISVAYE
+242 
-251 GELERN
+251 
-257 LDADSLRD
+257 
-265 RMHKILN
+265 
-272 NPVEEHKNLR
+272 
-282 IWKGRSR
+282 
-289 DKKMKKLL
+289 MKKLL

-647 NITVSGL
+647 NITVSGW

-697 TEDITVTPDINIHIR
+697 AEDITVTPDINIHIR
-712 LKNADADNQ
+712 LKNADTDNQ

>member
-1 MQLWDKLA
+1 
-9 EYAKNFSSYRT
+9 
-20 TMDFGDVAE
+20 
-29 ILIIAV
+29 
-35 LLYYTLVWMKTTRAW
+35 
-50 ILLKGLIVILAF
+50 
-62 LLLAYFFRMTTIL
+62 
-75 WMAQNVLGFA
+75 
-85 VTALIVV
+85 
-92 LQPELRKALE
+92 
-102 ELGKKNIISS
+102 
-112 VLPFDNSH
+112 
-120 RVNEEF
+120 
-126 SEKTINEITKACVE
+126 
-140 MGKVRTGALIVIEQ
+140 
-154 KVSLRD
+154 
-160 YERTGIDVDG
+160 
-170 IVTSQ
+170 
-175 LLINIFEHNT
+175 
-185 PLHDGA
+185 
-191 VIIQGNRVVSATCYL
+191 
-206 PLSDNLGLSK
+206 
-216 ELGTRHRA
+216 
-224 GVGISEITDSLTI
+224 
-237 IVSEE
+237 
-242 TGKISVAYE
+242 
-251 GELERN
+251 
-257 LDADSLRD
+257 
-265 RMHKILN
+265 
-272 NPVEEHKNLR
+272 
-282 IWKGRSR
+282 
-289 DKKMKKLL
+289 MKKSL

-387 LTDINTIAI
+387 LTDINTITI

-437 DVASGYM
+437 NVASGYM
-444 IGNVTLDQT
+444 IGNVSLDQT

-492 DADDNELVLESVKK
+492 DADDNELTLESVKK

-552 AGTVSTLVGISAIT
+552 AGTVSTLAGISAIT

-571 MNITGQSDNLVDII
+571 MNITGQTDNLADII

-697 TEDITVTPDINIHIR
+697 AEDITVVPDINIHIR
-712 LKNADADNQ
+712 LKNADTDNQ